1 MDTEKNYTK
10 EMEKLHQKQFESLPE
25 EKQYKGGRTVDEL
38 LQDMAEGKT
47 LDDAETEYVKIFAN
61 LKDFEKAQ
69 QKAELK
75 NDFSEDF
82 VKDLES
88 KGISRDELEGMQI
101 KIESNGNVTVSGIE
115 DKEVREQVQKL
126 VEEKYSDRMYQYY
139 TGIADSVGNLS
150 SNTYQYATDVQE
162 VRRYLKGVTGE
173 DISLENHY
181 LTPDGKLAGCRK
193 KLLI

>member
-82 VKDLES
+82 VKDALINIIGHNRIS
-88 KGISRDELEGMQI
+88 GDLGIPDFTSEFQF
-101 KIESNGNVTVSGIE
+101 SNGAFSVADSGFTV
-115 DKEVREQVQKL
+115 DMAALDRRLTPQPHDNM
-126 VEEKYSDRMYQYY
+126 YSDMYEY
-139 TGIADSVGNLS
+139 SF
-150 SNTYQYATDVQE
+150 
-162 VRRYLKGVTGE
+162 
-173 DISLENHY
+173 
-181 LTPDGKLAGCRK
+181 RK
-193 KLLI
+193 VL

>member
-75 NDFSEDF
+75 HDFSVDF
-82 VKDLES
+82 VKYLES

-139 TGIADSVGNLS
+139 TGIADCVGNLS
-150 SNTYQYATDVQE
+150 SNTYQYATDGQD
-162 VRRYLKGVTGE
+162 VRRY
-173 DISLENHY
+173 
-181 LTPDGKLAGCRK
+181 
-193 KLLI
+193 

>member
-1 MDTEKNYTK
+1 
-10 EMEKLHQKQFESLPE
+10 
-25 EKQYKGGRTVDEL
+25 
-38 LQDMAEGKT
+38 MAEGKT

-61 LKDFEKAQ
+61 LKDFKKAQ

-115 DKEVREQVQKL
+115 GKEVREQVQKL

-139 TGIADSVGNLS
+139 T
-150 SNTYQYATDVQE
+150 
-162 VRRYLKGVTGE
+162 
-173 DISLENHY
+173 
-181 LTPDGKLAGCRK
+181 C
-193 KLLI
+193 LLYTSQ

>member
-1 MDTEKNYTK
+1 
-10 EMEKLHQKQFESLPE
+10 
-25 EKQYKGGRTVDEL
+25 
-38 LQDMAEGKT
+38 
-47 LDDAETEYVKIFAN
+47 
-61 LKDFEKAQ
+61 
-69 QKAELK
+69 
-75 NDFSEDF
+75 
-82 VKDLES
+82 
-88 KGISRDELEGMQI
+88 MQI

-173 DISLENHY
+173 DISLENFY
-181 LTPDGKLAGCRK
+181 LTPDGKIGGLPEK
-193 KLLI
+193 PLI